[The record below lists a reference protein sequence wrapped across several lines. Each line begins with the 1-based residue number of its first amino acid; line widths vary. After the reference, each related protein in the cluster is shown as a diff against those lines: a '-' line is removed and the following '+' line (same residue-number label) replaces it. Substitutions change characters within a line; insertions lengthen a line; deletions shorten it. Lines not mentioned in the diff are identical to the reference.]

1 MRINEME
8 IRGKDQ
14 PLLAKEN
21 DPATGEIQKAVE
33 QAMIRETIAAGA
45 NFIEEVGENVKTSQ
59 TEASNAPKEETRE
72 PEKSTD
78 RAAISEEGDP
88 YRDRRYG
95 NEELDRIREEEKLK
109 EALKALKDWMP
120 SFNKMVE
127 DEINDLTAMYQE
139 LLRSILEH
147 SPAGSREAQISTL
160 DEKLSELL
168 LKLLNSRLGELKAL
182 LDTYGSPEAKEA
194 VRKALY
200 YNVTGKAIDRKE
212 LLIIFKDLLNADMVL
227 KEGKESL
234 STSQKYLQGQ
244 ERQGM
249 IYQPDGSGRIKNE
262 PGYAGQMAKE
272 AYLPQ
277 PHWTKEMALEVKS
290 ASGAQVSISPMA
302 EKIVY
307 TIQDLA
313 LAERFAEYINH
324 SGNLFSAAVLSGS
337 SEELHGFLA
346 ALMTIKTQVYCIRS
360 GMDKGLAF
368 ELREAVDRLIDFYI
382 QEEYRRSSENGR
394 QSQGQKPFF
403 QPKDAYKIF
412 YYIMGLYHTNGDLS
426 ESLNKGI
433 RQAYRQ
439 FLKKQEGI
447 KASEETLCFFSG
459 EKKDTIEDWKTGKRY
474 VEHDFKEFTAL
485 LNESGENMLPIG
497 VLELSP
503 WGMFLEPESSDKK
516 EKGLASTHLIWG
528 LGLILFVFILSLII
542 SIR

>member
-8 IRGKDQ
+8 IKGKDQ

-21 DPATGEIQKAVE
+21 DPSTGEIRKAVE
-33 QAMIRETIAAGA
+33 QAMLRETIAAEA
-45 NFIEEVGENVKTSQ
+45 SFIEEVGENVKASQ
-59 TEASNAPKEETRE
+59 TDASHAPKEETRE

-88 YRDRRYG
+88 YRDRRDG

-120 SFNKMVE
+120 SFNKMIE

-160 DEKLSELL
+160 NEKLSELL

-182 LDTYGSPEAKEA
+182 LDTYGSKEAKEA

-212 LLIIFKDLLNADMVL
+212 LLIIFKDLFNADMVL
-227 KEGKESL
+227 KDGKDSL
-234 STSQKYLQGQ
+234 SSSQKYSQGQ

-262 PGYAGQMAKE
+262 PGYAGRIAKE

-277 PHWTKEMALEVKS
+277 PHWTKEMALEVKNI
-290 ASGAQVSISPMA
+290 SGAQVSISPMA
-302 EKIVY
+302 EKNVY

-313 LAERFAEYINH
+313 LAERFSQYINH
-324 SGNLFSAAVLSGS
+324 AGNLFGAAALSGS
-337 SEELHGFLA
+337 SEELYGFLA

-360 GMDKGLAF
+360 GLDKGLAS

-426 ESLNKGI
+426 ESFNKGI

-447 KASEETLCFFSG
+447 KASEESFCFFSG
-459 EKKDTIEDWKTGKRY
+459 EKKDTREDWKAGKRY
-474 VEHDFKEFTAL
+474 VEQDFKEFTAL

-503 WGMFLEPESSDKK
+503 WGMFLEPEPSDNK
-516 EKGLASTHLIWG
+516 EKGLAPPHLIWG

>member
-8 IRGKDQ
+8 IKGKDQ

-21 DPATGEIQKAVE
+21 DPSTGEIQKAVE
-33 QAMIRETIAAGA
+33 QAMLRETIAAEA
-45 NFIEEVGENVKTSQ
+45 SFIEEVGENVKASQ
-59 TEASNAPKEETRE
+59 TDASHAPKEETRE

-88 YRDRRYG
+88 YRDRRDG
-95 NEELDRIREEEKLK
+95 NEELDRMREEEKLK
-109 EALKALKDWMP
+109 EALKSLKDWMP
-120 SFNKMVE
+120 SFNKRVE

-160 DEKLSELL
+160 NEKLSELL

-182 LDTYGSPEAKEA
+182 LDSYGSPEAKEA

-200 YNVTGKAIDRKE
+200 YNITGKAIDRKE
-212 LLIIFKDLLNADMVL
+212 LLIIFKDLFNADMVL
-227 KEGKESL
+227 KDGKDSL
-234 STSQKYLQGQ
+234 SSSQKYSQGQ

-262 PGYAGQMAKE
+262 PGYAGRIAKE

-302 EKIVY
+302 EKNVY

-313 LAERFAEYINH
+313 LAERFSQYINH
-324 SGNLFSAAVLSGS
+324 SGNLFGAAALSGS
-337 SEELHGFLA
+337 SEELYGFLA

-360 GMDKGLAF
+360 GLDKGLAS
-368 ELREAVDRLIDFYI
+368 ELREAIDQLIDFYI

-403 QPKDAYKIF
+403 QTKDAYKIF

-426 ESLNKGI
+426 ESFNKGI

-447 KASEETLCFFSG
+447 KASEESFCFFSG
-459 EKKDTIEDWKTGKRY
+459 EKKDTREDWKAGKRY
-474 VEHDFKEFTAL
+474 VEEDFKGFTAL

-503 WGMFLEPESSDKK
+503 WGMFLEPEPSDNK
-516 EKGLASTHLIWG
+516 EKGLALPHLIWG